1 MGRWTKLCVVIG
13 FNVILDWAI
22 GKFINHKQVN
32 TFVSM
37 ETTLKETRLLLYLPL
52 GYIAVLHMYVLSG
65 FAHRLAMSFVGGGLL
80 LYVWLEEIRERKIG
94 FGLLDRTVS
103 ILSHT
108 KWAFFGLFWVYCL
121 NRNLRYIMTNYHYVK
136 EYIADILNAG
146 FRVLLYVSTATTVA
160 FFGRKLFFS

>member
-13 FNVILDWAI
+13 FNITLDWVI
-22 GKFINHKQVN
+22 SKFINHKQVN

-37 ETTLKETRLLLYLPL
+37 ETILKETRVLLYLPL

-94 FGLLDRTVS
+94 FGLLNRTVS
-103 ILSHT
+103 VLSQT
-108 KWAFFGLFWVYCL
+108 KWAFFGLFWVYCM

-146 FRVLLYVSTATTVA
+146 FRVLLYVSTAMTVA